1 MKGDWRRKYTQKYG
15 VCLEGKYLGKE
26 ERNGER
32 NFTTTSREL
41 NLKLKSVG

>member
-1 MKGDWRRKYTQKYG
+1 MKGDWRRKYTQKYE
-15 VCLEGKYLGKE
+15 VCLGGKYLGKE
-26 ERNGER
+26 ERQR